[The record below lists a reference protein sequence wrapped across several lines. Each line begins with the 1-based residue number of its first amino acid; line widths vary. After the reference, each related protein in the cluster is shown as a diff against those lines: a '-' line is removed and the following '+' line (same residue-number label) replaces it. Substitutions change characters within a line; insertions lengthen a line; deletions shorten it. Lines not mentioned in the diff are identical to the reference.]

1 MYEKSVVAR
10 TYPLCIVVFS
20 HVWVQLVSVV
30 FFLLQWVGVGLSE
43 TQWIIFCN
51 RENCILGQGTR
62 FMILQHPRLLAV
74 RDEFALVRGQFHV
87 ISVLDCEQLIID
99 TLGPYLLP
107 SL

>member
-1 MYEKSVVAR
+1 MKRALLRVRTRCALWVFPTFGCSWFRLLFSFCIGLALAR
-10 TYPLCIVVFS
+10 SESRC
-20 HVWVQLVSVV
+20 
-30 FFLLQWVGVGLSE
+30 LSL
-43 TQWIIFCN
+43 CN

-99 TLGPYLLP
+99 TLRPYLLP
-107 SL
+107 AL